1 MFIEDEVIVNIWW
14 TFTFL
19 DDPYLLIISARVIQV
34 TVYPNQVYFEFYWQ
48 NLYYLNCFSCKIF
61 DCNK

>member
-34 TVYPNQVYFEFYWQ
+34 TVYPNQVYFEFY
-48 NLYYLNCFSCKIF
+48 
-61 DCNK
+61 